1 MKSFEE
7 RLAAESAAWVE
18 HGIVSPEQRTALLA
32 RHPVSDR
39 AGNRFIAI
47 LGMIG
52 GGLLAAG
59 VALLIAAHWE
69 QIDDWVKIAGLVALL
84 VGTYVAGWR
93 LQVSPGRYPR
103 IGEACFM
110 AGCVLFFLGIALVA
124 QIFHLSS
131 RPASGLL
138 LWWIGIVAL
147 PWLVASRG
155 AQLVSLAAMLIWL
168 GMEFTAAD
176 SWLRLGNGEGWR
188 IAELFPPAFFLVG
201 TSVFLTGTA
210 LRGGRHARFAGL
222 HEEVGLLL
230 ANAALYALSFEWSRT
245 RWAEPGADVKPRW
258 VVFAILAVVMLLA
271 AVWAWSVDRAEVRRM
286 ALWWT
291 VGAVASVGFL
301 ATGNAA
307 DQYWIWGA
315 AACVGLFLLNLGM
328 IRAGLATGRESWIN
342 LGVAFVALN
351 ILTRYFDLF
360 GTMLEGGVFFAVTG
374 AIVLALGL
382 YLERKRRLWLAAMHR
397 KEGA

>member
-18 HGIVSPEQRTALLA
+18 HGIVSPEQRAALLA

-59 VALLIAAHWE
+59 VALLIAAHWA
-69 QIDDWVKIAGLVALL
+69 QIDDWVKLAGLVALL
-84 VGTYVAGWR
+84 VGAHGAGWR
-93 LQVSPGRYPR
+93 LQVSPGRYPKS
-103 IGEACFM
+103 GEACFM

-131 RPASGLL
+131 RPAGGVL

-147 PWLVASRG
+147 PWIVASRG

-168 GMEFTAAD
+168 ALEFTAAD
-176 SWLRLGNGEGWR
+176 SWLRLGSGEAWR
-188 IAELFPPAFFLVG
+188 IAELFPSAYFLVG
-201 TSVFLTGTA
+201 TFVFLSGSA
-210 LRGGRHARFAGL
+210 LRRGRHALFAGL
-222 HEEVGLLL
+222 HEESGLLL
-230 ANAALYALSFEWSRT
+230 TNGALYALSFEWSRS
-245 RWAEPGADVKPRW
+245 RWADSAEVQPRW
-258 VVFAILAVVMLLA
+258 AAFGVLAVVTLLA
-271 AVWAWSVDRAEVRRM
+271 AGWAWCTDRAEARRM
-286 ALWWT
+286 VLWWL
-291 VGAVASVGFL
+291 VGTVASLGFL
-301 ATGNAA
+301 TTGNAE
-307 DQYWIWGA
+307 DQSWIWGA
-315 AACVGLFLLNLGM
+315 AGCVGLFLLNLGM

-382 YLERKRRLWLAAMHR
+382 YLERKRRTLLAALRR
-397 KEGA
+397 KEAA